1 MAKHISEQYDLELAQ
16 VRERLMEMGG
26 IVESQVNNSCTAL
39 VTHDLDMAEEVRDV
53 EANLN
58 QFEVELDDLCVSII
72 AKRQPTARDLR
83 TVVSVMKVIT
93 DLERIGDEADRIARM
108 ALDLANSEIPTDHYA
123 DFRSL
128 HTNAVKM
135 LKRALDAFARLDI
148 EMALRVIEDDEL
160 IDNGYDRIL
169 RLCSEQMQSNPTEV
183 ERLLRLMWAAR
194 AVERIGDHAKNIG
207 EYVIYLVKGR
217 DVRHTPLSDAD
228 ILA

>member
-128 HTNAVKM
+128 YTNAVKM

-160 IDNGYDRIL
+160 IDSGYDRIL

-183 ERLLRLMWAAR
+183 ERLLRLMWSAR

>member
-108 ALDLANSEIPTDHYA
+108 ALDLANSEIPSDHYA

-183 ERLLRLMWAAR
+183 ERLLRLMWSAR

>member
-123 DFRSL
+123 DFRRL
-128 HTNAVKM
+128 HTHAVKM
-135 LKRALDAFARLDI
+135 MKRALDAFARLDI

-169 RLCSEQMQSNPTEV
+169 RLCSEQMQSNPAEV
-183 ERLLRLMWAAR
+183 ERLLRLMWSAR

>member
-1 MAKHISEQYDLELAQ
+1 
-16 VRERLMEMGG
+16 MGG

-183 ERLLRLMWAAR
+183 ERLLRLMWSAR

-217 DVRHTPLSDAD
+217 DVRHTPLSNAD

>member
-108 ALDLANSEIPTDHYA
+108 ALDLANSEIPTDHRA
-123 DFRSL
+123 DSRSL
-128 HTNAVKM
+128 HANAVKM

-148 EMALRVIEDDEL
+148 AMALRVIEDDEL

-183 ERLLRLMWAAR
+183 ERLLRLMWSAR

>member
-108 ALDLANSEIPTDHYA
+108 ALELANSEIPTDHYA

-183 ERLLRLMWAAR
+183 ERLLRLMWSAR

>member
-108 ALDLANSEIPTDHYA
+108 ALDLANSERPTDHYA

-183 ERLLRLMWAAR
+183 ERLLRLMWSAR

>member
-183 ERLLRLMWAAR
+183 ERLLRLMWSAR
-194 AVERIGDHAKNIG
+194 AIERIGDHAKNIG

>member
-160 IDNGYDRIL
+160 IDSGYDRIL

-183 ERLLRLMWAAR
+183 ERLLRLMWSAR

>member
-1 MAKHISEQYDLELAQ
+1 
-16 VRERLMEMGG
+16 
-26 IVESQVNNSCTAL
+26 
-39 VTHDLDMAEEVRDV
+39 
-53 EANLN
+53 
-58 QFEVELDDLCVSII
+58 
-72 AKRQPTARDLR
+72 
-83 TVVSVMKVIT
+83 MKVIT

-108 ALDLANSEIPTDHYA
+108 ALDLANSEIPIDHYA

-148 EMALRVIEDDEL
+148 EMALRFIEDDEL

-169 RLCSEQMQSNPTEV
+169 WLCSEQMQSNPTEV
-183 ERLLRLMWAAR
+183 EHLLRLMWSAR

-207 EYVIYLVKGR
+207 EYVIYPVKGR

>member
-1 MAKHISEQYDLELAQ
+1 
-16 VRERLMEMGG
+16 MEMGG

-183 ERLLRLMWAAR
+183 ERLLRLMWSAR

>member
-93 DLERIGDEADRIARM
+93 ELERIGDEADRIARM

-123 DFRSL
+123 DFRNL

-183 ERLLRLMWAAR
+183 ERLLRLMWSAR

>member
-53 EANLN
+53 EASLN

-183 ERLLRLMWAAR
+183 ERLLRLMWSAR

>member
-183 ERLLRLMWAAR
+183 ERLLRLMWSAR

-217 DVRHTPLSDAD
+217 DVRHTPLSNAD

>member
-1 MAKHISEQYDLELAQ
+1 MGSEMCIRD
-16 VRERLMEMGG
+16 RGG

-183 ERLLRLMWAAR
+183 ERLLRLMWSAR

>member
-148 EMALRVIEDDEL
+148 EMALRVIEDDDL

-183 ERLLRLMWAAR
+183 ERLLRLMWSAR

>member
-183 ERLLRLMWAAR
+183 ERLLLSRF
-194 AVERIGDHAKNIG
+194 EFTRIPFAMVKN
-207 EYVIYLVKGR
+207 LW
-217 DVRHTPLSDAD
+217 
-228 ILA
+228 

>member
-183 ERLLRLMWAAR
+183 ERLLRLMWSAR
-194 AVERIGDHAKNIG
+194 DVERIGDHAKNIG

>member
-123 DFRSL
+123 DFRSM
-128 HTNAVKM
+128 HTKAVQM
-135 LKRALDAFARLDI
+135 LNRALEAFVRLDI

-183 ERLLRLMWAAR
+183 ERLLRLMWSAR

>member
-148 EMALRVIEDDEL
+148 EMAMRVIEDDEL

-183 ERLLRLMWAAR
+183 ERLLRLMWSAR

>member
-183 ERLLRLMWAAR
+183 ERLLRLMWSAR

>member
-108 ALDLANSEIPTDHYA
+108 ALDLANSEIPSDHYA

-160 IDNGYDRIL
+160 IDSGYDRIL

-183 ERLLRLMWAAR
+183 ERLLRLMWSAR

>member
-169 RLCSEQMQSNPTEV
+169 RLCSEQMQ
-183 ERLLRLMWAAR
+183 
-194 AVERIGDHAKNIG
+194 
-207 EYVIYLVKGR
+207 
-217 DVRHTPLSDAD
+217 LSL
-228 ILA
+228 IHI

>member
-1 MAKHISEQYDLELAQ
+1 
-16 VRERLMEMGG
+16 
-26 IVESQVNNSCTAL
+26 
-39 VTHDLDMAEEVRDV
+39 
-53 EANLN
+53 
-58 QFEVELDDLCVSII
+58 
-72 AKRQPTARDLR
+72 
-83 TVVSVMKVIT
+83 MKVIT
-93 DLERIGDEADRIARM
+93 DLERIGDEADCIARM

-183 ERLLRLMWAAR
+183 ERLLRLMWSAR

>member
-169 RLCSEQMQSNPTEV
+169 RLCSEQMQRNPTEV
-183 ERLLRLMWAAR
+183 ERLLRLMWSAR

>member
-169 RLCSEQMQSNPTEV
+169 RLCSEQMQSNPAEV
-183 ERLLRLMWAAR
+183 ERLLRLMWSAR

>member
-108 ALDLANSEIPTDHYA
+108 ALDLANSEIPADHYA

-183 ERLLRLMWAAR
+183 ERLLRLMWSAR

>member
-169 RLCSEQMQSNPTEV
+169 RLCSEQMQSNPTQAK
-183 ERLLRLMWAAR
+183 RLLRLMWSAR

-217 DVRHTPLSDAD
+217 DVRHTLHCPMR
-228 ILA
+228 IF

>member
-16 VRERLMEMGG
+16 IRERLMEMGG

>member
-183 ERLLRLMWAAR
+183 ERLLRLMWSAR

-217 DVRHTPLSDAD
+217 DVRHIPLSDAD

>member
-108 ALDLANSEIPTDHYA
+108 ALDLANSEIPGDQYA

-183 ERLLRLMWAAR
+183 ERLLRLMWSAR

>member
-183 ERLLRLMWAAR
+183 ERLLRLMWSAR

-217 DVRHTPLSDAD
+217 DFRPTPLSDAD

>member
-183 ERLLRLMWAAR
+183 ERLLRLMWSAR

-207 EYVIYLVKGR
+207 EYVICLVKGQ

>member
-183 ERLLRLMWAAR
+183 GRLLRLMWSAR